1 MNYLQDVVLNVEKN
15 QGKLLNLLI
24 ESKIVDL
31 ELATKEVIKSNDA
44 EAIYYFARYIKNA
57 DKKVL
62 AKKII
67 STNNAF
73 YICEFAFLE
82 GVLPDI
88 LIDKIISLKDGK
100 YIYYLA
106 KNLKSAP
113 IEKLSLA
120 MLNTANPEFIYFFLL
135 YVPNVPIKMF
145 INHLMNLGSYEYI
158 AKLIIFY
165 DNSQTQKE
173 VQENSIIKYLETHYL
188 DLLEYMKTC
197 PDILPIKSL
206 NNLKSVELQK
216 IFLSIYLNLLNDEEK
231 LKALK
236 ELYINNDWLAIKENK
251 DIFSK
256 LFKEDNGNYEKV
268 KQFKLTKT

>member
-62 AKKII
+62 AEKII

-73 YICEFAFLE
+73 YICEFTFLE

-120 MLNTANPEFIYFFLL
+120 MLNTTNPEFIYFFLM
-135 YVPNVPIKMF
+135 YVPNVPIKVF

-158 AKLIIFY
+158 ARLIIFY
-165 DNSQTQKE
+165 EQSKIEKDSKE
-173 VQENSIIKYLETHYL
+173 NLVTNYLENHYL
-188 DLLEYMKTC
+188 DLLEFMKTC
-197 PDILPIKSL
+197 SDKLQIKSL

-216 IFLSIYLNLLNDEEK
+216 TFLSLYLNLLNDEEK

-236 ELYINNDWLAIKENK
+236 ELYINNDFETIRENR

-256 LFKEDNGNYEKV
+256 LFKEDNEITRK
-268 KQFKLTKT
+268 

>member
-1 MNYLQDVVLNVEKN
+1 MNYLQDVVLNVKKN

-24 ESKIVDL
+24 ESKIIDL

-44 EAIYYFARYIKNA
+44 EAIYYFARYINGA
-57 DKKVL
+57 DKDSL
-62 AKKII
+62 EEKII

-120 MLNTANPEFIYFFLL
+120 MLNTTNPEFIYFFLM

-145 INHLMNLGSYEYI
+145 INHLMKLGSYEYL

-173 VQENSIIKYLETHYL
+173 LQENPIIKYLETHYL
-188 DLLEYMKTC
+188 DLLEFMKTC
-197 PDILPIKSL
+197 SDILPIKKCL
-206 NNLKSVELQK
+206 DNLKSVELQK
-216 IFLSIYLNLLNDEEK
+216 TFLSLYLNLLNAEEK

-236 ELYINNDWLAIKENK
+236 ELYINNDFETIRENRDIFQSLFPNNVENK
-251 DIFSK
+251 QK
-256 LFKEDNGNYEKV
+256 Y
-268 KQFKLTKT
+268 

>member
-1 MNYLQDVVLNVEKN
+1 MNYLQNVVLNVEKN

-62 AKKII
+62 AEKII

-120 MLNTANPEFIYFFLL
+120 MLNTTNPEFIYFFLL

-197 PDILPIKSL
+197 PDILTIKSL

-216 IFLSIYLNLLNDEEK
+216 TFLSLYLNLLNDEEK

-236 ELYINNDWLAIKENK
+236 ELYINNDFETIRENR

-256 LFKEDNGNYEKV
+256 LFKEDNEIMRK
-268 KQFKLTKT
+268 

>member
-120 MLNTANPEFIYFFLL
+120 MLNTTNPEFIYFFLF
-135 YVPNVPIKMF
+135 VSPRI
-145 INHLMNLGSYEYI
+145 
-158 AKLIIFY
+158 
-165 DNSQTQKE
+165 
-173 VQENSIIKYLETHYL
+173 
-188 DLLEYMKTC
+188 
-197 PDILPIKSL
+197 
-206 NNLKSVELQK
+206 
-216 IFLSIYLNLLNDEEK
+216 
-231 LKALK
+231 
-236 ELYINNDWLAIKENK
+236 
-251 DIFSK
+251 
-256 LFKEDNGNYEKV
+256 
-268 KQFKLTKT
+268 

>member
-1 MNYLQDVVLNVEKN
+1 MNQNLRDIILNVEKN

-24 ESKIVDL
+24 ESKIIDL
-31 ELATKEVIKSNDA
+31 KLATAEVMASNDA
-44 EAIYYFARYIKNA
+44 QAIYYFARYINGA
-57 DKKVL
+57 DKDSL
-62 AKKII
+62 EEKII
-67 STNNAF
+67 NTNDPY
-73 YICEFAFLE
+73 YICEFACLK
-82 GVLPDI
+82 GVSPEA
-88 LIDKIISLKDGK
+88 LINKIISLKDGK

-120 MLNTANPEFIYFFLL
+120 MLNTTNPEFIYFFLL

-173 VQENSIIKYLETHYL
+173 LQENPIIKYLETHYL
-188 DLLEYMKTC
+188 DLIEYMKTC
-197 PDILPIKSL
+197 PDILTIKSL

-236 ELYINNDWLAIKENK
+236 ELYINNDFETIRENR

-256 LFKEDNGNYEKV
+256 LFKEDNEIMRK
-268 KQFKLTKT
+268 

>member
-120 MLNTANPEFIYFFLL
+120 MLNTTNPEFIYFFLL

-173 VQENSIIKYLETHYL
+173 VQENPIIKYLETHYL

-197 PDILPIKSL
+197 PDILTIKSL

-256 LFKEDNGNYEKV
+256 LFKEDNEITRK
-268 KQFKLTKT
+268 

>member
-88 LIDKIISLKDGK
+88 LIDKIISLKDGR

-120 MLNTANPEFIYFFLL
+120 MLNTTNPEFIYFFLL
-135 YVPNVPIKMF
+135 YVPNTPISLF
-145 INHLMNLGSYEYI
+145 IEQLIKLSSYEYL

-173 VQENSIIKYLETHYL
+173 LQENPIIKYLETHYL
-188 DLLEYMKTC
+188 DLIEYMKTC
-197 PDILPIKSL
+197 PDILTIKSL

-256 LFKEDNGNYEKV
+256 LFKEDNEIMRK
-268 KQFKLTKT
+268 

>member
-62 AKKII
+62 AEKII

-120 MLNTANPEFIYFFLL
+120 MLNTTNPEFIYFFLL

-145 INHLMNLGSYEYI
+145 INHLMKLGSYEYI
-158 AKLIIFY
+158 ARLIIFY
-165 DNSQTQKE
+165 EQSKIEKDSKE
-173 VQENSIIKYLETHYL
+173 NPVTNYLENHYL
-188 DLLEYMKTC
+188 DLLEFMKTC
-197 PDILPIKSL
+197 SDKLQIKKCL
-206 NNLKSVELQK
+206 DELKTKEFRKVFK
-216 IFLSIYLNLLNDEEK
+216 NIYLNTLNEEEK

-236 ELYINNDWLAIKENK
+236 ELYINNDFATIKENRNT
-251 DIFSK
+251 FQS
-256 LFKEDNGNYEKV
+256 LFQNSVEN
-268 KQFKLTKT
+268 KQK

>member
-120 MLNTANPEFIYFFLL
+120 MLNTTNPEFIYFFLL
-135 YVPNVPIKMF
+135 YVPNTPISLF
-145 INHLMNLGSYEYI
+145 IEHLMKLGSYEYL

-173 VQENSIIKYLETHYL
+173 LQENPIIKYLETHYL
-188 DLLEYMKTC
+188 DLLEFMKTC
-197 PDILPIKSL
+197 PDILPIKKCL
-206 NNLKSVELQK
+206 DNLKSVELQK

-256 LFKEDNGNYEKV
+256 LFKEDNEITRK
-268 KQFKLTKT
+268 